1 MPKSGQGRWRRL
13 RQRYA
18 FLVTRRPLVI
28 LGLDVGDPDQLT
40 TWIGE
45 GRLPTLGSLVARG
58 ATARL
63 TGPEML
69 CEHAVWTTV
78 FSGRSLGDHGY
89 YYYRRLKPGTY
100 ELQTIT
106 GADIGAPPFWSR
118 FADGSKT
125 CAIVDAPDVLPIAG
139 IDGIQISDWAIHNA
153 PFPARIEPADFESAV
168 RAAGGV
174 ATPID
179 EALESDI
186 DTDRRLFTA
195 LMDRLRRKGAVC
207 RAVTNSGRFDLT
219 VAVFSDCH
227 TATHQFWKYRPE
239 AGGPDTDLRHA
250 TRSIYE
256 ALDEEL
262 AALLAGCADDAN
274 VCVVGSTGMLDMY
287 PAGDL
292 VAPFC
297 RLLGYQATPAP
308 SAPSMHPLAIARR
321 VMPEWLRVAISRRF
335 PRDVRERLLSDQ
347 FRGSTDWAKTTA
359 FGVPSAYTGF
369 VRVNLRGREPQGIVS
384 PGAEYDA
391 LVDRLEQDLQELRDP
406 VSGDSPIASIARTAR
421 VFGGPPPVLPDLLVE
436 WTPTRYFRDRLV
448 HPRGEITQTKPE
460 FFRDSDH
467 SREGWFVAAGPDITP
482 GPLGALSPMALAP
495 MFLSLMGVET
505 RAEAQA
511 AFATT

>member
-1 MPKSGQGRWRRL
+1 
-13 RQRYA
+13 
-18 FLVTRRPLVI
+18 VTRAPLIV
-28 LGLDVGDPDQLT
+28 LGLDVGDPRQLSAWIEQGHLPAIASIVSRGT
-40 TWIGE
+40 TG
-45 GRLPTLGSLVARG
+45 L
-58 ATARL
+58 L
-63 TGPEML
+63 TGPDML

-89 YYYRRLKPGTY
+89 YYYRRLRPGTY
-100 ELQTIT
+100 ELETIT
-106 GADIGAPPFWSR
+106 GADIGAAPFWSR
-118 FADGSKT
+118 FRDGSRR
-125 CAIVDAPDVLPIAG
+125 CAIVDAPDVLPMAG

-153 PFPARIEPADFESAV
+153 PFPARVEPAEFKSAV

-174 ATPID
+174 ATPIE
-179 EALESDI
+179 EALESGI
-186 DTDRRLFTA
+186 DTDRRLYTA
-195 LMDRLRRKGAVC
+195 LMDRLRRKGAIC
-207 RAVTNSGRFDLT
+207 RAVLDRGPFDLT
-219 VAVFSDCH
+219 VIVFSDCH
-227 TATHQFWKYRPE
+227 TASHQFWKYRPE

-250 TRSIYE
+250 TRSIYQ
-256 ALDEEL
+256 AIDEEIGT
-262 AALLAGCADDAN
+262 LLSRLPEHAN
-274 VCVVGSTGMLDMY
+274 VCLIGSTGMLDMY

-292 VAPFC
+292 IAPFC
-297 RLLGYQATPAP
+297 RLLGYQATPAA

-391 LVDRLEQDLQELRDP
+391 LLDRLEKDLQDLRDP
-406 VSGDSPIASIARTAR
+406 VSGDSPVASIARTTR

-482 GPLGALSPMALAP
+482 GPLGALSPLALAP
-495 MFLSLMGVET
+495 MFLSLMGVES

>member
-1 MPKSGQGRWRRL
+1 ML
-13 RQRYA
+13 I
-18 FLVTRRPLVI
+18 I
-28 LGLDVGDPDQLT
+28 LGLDVGDPDQLS
-40 TWIGE
+40 TWIAE
-45 GRLPTLGSLVARG
+45 GRLPTLAGLAQRG
-58 ATARL
+58 ATGRL

-89 YYYRRLKPGTY
+89 YYYRRLKPGSY

-106 GADIGAPPFWSR
+106 GVDIGAAPFWSR
-118 FADGSKT
+118 FADGSKR

-139 IDGIQISDWAIHNA
+139 VDGVQISDWAIHNA
-153 PFPARIEPADFESAV
+153 PFPARVEPRGFEDIV
-168 RAAGGV
+168 RAAGGES
-174 ATPID
+174 TPID

-186 DTDRRLFTA
+186 DTDRRLYRA

-207 RAVTNSGRFDLT
+207 RAVLDRGPYDLA
-219 VAVFSDCH
+219 VIVFSDCH
-227 TATHQFWKYRPE
+227 TATHQFWKYRPD

-262 AALLAGCADDAN
+262 ATLLSRCPADAN

-292 VAPFC
+292 IAPIC
-297 RLLGYQATPAP
+297 RLLGYQASPPPA
-308 SAPSMHPLAIARR
+308 APSMHPLAIARR
-321 VMPEWLRVAISRRF
+321 VMPEWLRVAISKRF

-347 FRGSTDWAKTTA
+347 FRASTDWAKTTA

-369 VRVNLRGREPQGIVS
+369 VRVNLRGRDPQGIVS

-391 LVDRLEQDLQELRDP
+391 LLDRLEADLMQLRDP
-406 VSGDSPIASIARTAR
+406 VSGESPIASIARTSR
-421 VFGGPPPVLPDLLVE
+421 LFGGPPPVLPDLLVE
-436 WTPTRYFRDRLV
+436 WTPTRYFRERLT
-448 HPRGEITQTKPE
+448 HPKGEIFQSKPE

-467 SREGWFVAAGPDITP
+467 SREGWFVAAGPDVMP
-482 GPLGALSPMALAP
+482 GSLGEIAPLELVPR
-495 MFLSLMGVET
+495 FLSLMRVGEG
-505 RAEAQA
+505 AEPQVALGA
-511 AFATT
+511 S